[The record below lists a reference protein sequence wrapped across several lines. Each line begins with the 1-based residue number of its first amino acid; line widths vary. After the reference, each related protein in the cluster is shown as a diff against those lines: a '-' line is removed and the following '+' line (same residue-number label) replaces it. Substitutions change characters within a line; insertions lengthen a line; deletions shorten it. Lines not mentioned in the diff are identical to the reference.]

1 MIVDVNL
8 REKVGYEVI
17 VNRTVLKRSLRLRHM
32 DILHFLPLW
41 KIGVTTWLFLANKIW
56 VDRHKEQT

>member
-17 VNRTVLKRSLRLRHM
+17 VNRTVLKRSLCLRHM

-41 KIGVTTWLFLANKIW
+41 KIGVTT
-56 VDRHKEQT
+56 